1 LSKKNNRASNGYG
14 QDNRKLLTQKNKQK
28 ASSSPAATTTTA
40 STSRASP
47 STFDETTRTLNIPPV
62 FTNKYRVSPTNQPVW
77 QPHSRRI
84 STFENTPKSARANF
98 HSNGGGIR
106 KFEDVQMEAFHLDRR
121 REHRNILAKRAA
133 ERNGSFNSSRE
144 KTH

>member
-1 LSKKNNRASNGYG
+1 MSKKNNRASNGYG

-40 STSRASP
+40 TTTTSP